1 MSAPS
6 KRKYRQVIFYGPTG
20 TTRALFGVGGDVSQ
34 AGMANRFFY
43 LLNLLSANSR
53 FIENLLNLI
62 PANSSFSENLLN
74 LLAANSSFGKPDIC

>member
-1 MSAPS
+1 M
-6 KRKYRQVIFYGPTG
+6 QGLVIG
-20 TTRALFGVGGDVSQ
+20 
-34 AGMANRFFY
+34 FFY